1 MEKNEAYI
9 QFDMASIISYQNDLL
24 STIEFIKDELPD
36 VNWNSTV
43 ETIYHFSHEYNI
55 MLHSTKI
62 AELKVVLEQSE
73 EDDYYEYAE
82 NIEDAKEVL
91 TGLIELKKLQSS
103 IRNHTQNIIKHADKN
118 GYYPLRLVDGVWLQQ
133 NKRSISY
140 DPNIQEC
147 VIEMHIPAAQ

>member
-73 EDDYYEYAE
+73 DDDYYEYAE

-91 TGLIELKKLQSS
+91 TGLIELKKLQSVV
-103 IRNHTQNIIKHADKN
+103 RNYTSNILRHADEH
-118 GYYPLRLVDGVWLQQ
+118 GVYPLRWFNNEWVMQNRQQLSYLDEIKACIIAQQGV
-133 NKRSISY
+133 
-140 DPNIQEC
+140 
-147 VIEMHIPAAQ
+147 

>member
-1 MEKNEAYI
+1 METET
-9 QFDMASIISYQNDLL
+9 ASITFDIPSIIALQKDYQE
-24 STIEFIKDELPD
+24 TIEFIKDELPD

-73 EDDYYEYAE
+73 DDDYYEYAE
-82 NIEDAKEVL
+82 NIEEAKEVL

-103 IRNHTQNIIKHADKN
+103 IRNHTQNIIKHADEN